1 MEQRQRRP
9 KQVVPTFS
17 CSSLGGAHL
26 DTWSVRSRLLLG
38 MCRSL
43 SGSESLGEKAVTILV
58 TVALVA
64 MHVGYLLYWFYFFVP
79 EAIK

>member
-1 MEQRQRRP
+1 
-9 KQVVPTFS
+9 
-17 CSSLGGAHL
+17 
-26 DTWSVRSRLLLG
+26 

>member
-1 MEQRQRRP
+1 
-9 KQVVPTFS
+9 
-17 CSSLGGAHL
+17 
-26 DTWSVRSRLLLG
+26 
-38 MCRSL
+38 MCGSL